1 MIFFHVPLTKKNI
14 DKFINLILP
23 HEHLCVNLTECL
35 KKQKRF
41 FDTDQDFFTFIKAEA
56 FFSRDK
62 EFIGVLL
69 LAAHDVLLHCFTK
82 EITDD
87 IAEYIKNIFLKQTEP
102 LSVMGEKNT
111 SIYLEKLIKQ
121 SLSLVPA
128 RFENYKLL
136 TLSEN
141 KPNQT
146 NGFCMKASHNL
157 KSTLEFLKPPIED
170 AEILCPMEIDYN
182 ESEVLAPGV
191 KASYESCLKLLK
203 KRINSHALYAV
214 KKNGRYISKAGIN
227 ASGFNWNQ
235 IGGVFTIPEYRNK
248 GVGTANMMML
258 VNDCFQY
265 KKKCALFVK
274 IKNSAARQMYKK
286 IGFTESCDF
295 RISYF

>member
-1 MIFFHVPLTKKNI
+1 MKCSVIHLTNKNI
-14 DKFINLILP
+14 DFFIDNILPYEYLCINLA
-23 HEHLCVNLTECL
+23 ECL

-41 FDTDQDFFTFIKAEA
+41 FDTDQELFTFIKADI

-62 EFIGVLL
+62 EFIGVLF
-69 LAAHDVLLHCFTK
+69 LAAHGVLLHSFTK

-87 IAEYIKNIFLKQTEP
+87 IAKYIKNGFLKHTEP

-111 SIYLEKLIKQ
+111 SIYLEQLINE

-136 TLSEN
+136 TLKT
-141 KPNQT
+141 KPLTPNF
-146 NGFCMKASHNL
+146 FCTRASDNL
-157 KSTLEFLKPPIED
+157 NTKLEFIKPQIED
-170 AEILCPMEIDYN
+170 VELLCPMEIEYN

-191 KASYESCLKLLK
+191 KASHESCLKLLK
-203 KRINSHALYAV
+203 KRINNHALYAV
-214 KKNGRYISKAGIN
+214 KKDGKYIAKAGIN
-227 ASGFNWNQ
+227 ASGFRWNQ

-248 GVGTANMMML
+248 GVGAANMMML
-258 VNDCFQY
+258 TNDSFQY
-265 KKKCALFVK
+265 NKKCALFVK
-274 IKNSAARQMYKK
+274 IKNPAARQMYKK